1 MEINKGDLIILGE
14 HRLLC
19 SDCTNPTNLKIL
31 MGEEKIKS
39 IISDVPYS
47 VACVESKSFMKTG
60 NKNKVI
66 ANDQLQTDEQY
77 TKFMRDWLSI
87 IKPYLESYNSYY
99 IFNADKMVFALK
111 DSLDQ
116 ENFHFAQ
123 LLIWI
128 KNHAVVGR
136 LDYLPQHE
144 LICYGWFG
152 RHRFRKSK
160 DKSLLYYPKP
170 NKSELHATMKPVGL
184 IRTLILNSTEIGEI
198 VYDGFLGSG
207 TAIVACENTKRR
219 CFGME
224 IDLDHCMT
232 IVKRY
237 EKLTG
242 QKARKEID
250 GQE

>member
-1 MEINKGDLIILGE
+1 MKINKGELIILGE

-19 SDCTNPTNLKIL
+19 SDCTSPENLKKL
-31 MGEEKIKS
+31 MGHEKIKS

-47 VACVESKSFMKTG
+47 IAAVESKQFLKVGT
-60 NKNKVI
+60 NHKVI
-66 ANDQLQTDEQY
+66 ANDQLQTEEQY

-87 IKPYLESYNSYY
+87 TKPYLEDYNSYY
-99 IFNADKMVFALK
+99 IFNADKMVFALR
-111 DSLDQ
+111 DALDQ

-152 RHRFRKSK
+152 KHRFRKSK
-160 DKSLLYYPKP
+160 DKSLMYYPKP

-184 IRTLILNSTEIGEI
+184 IRNLILNSTEIGEI

-207 TAIVACENTKRR
+207 TAIIACENTKRR

-224 IDLDHCMT
+224 IDLDHCST

-242 QKARKEID
+242 LKARKEID

>member
-1 MEINKGDLIILGE
+1 MKINKGDLIILGE

-19 SDCTNPTNLKIL
+19 SDCTSPENLKKL
-31 MGEEKIKS
+31 MGHEKIKS

-47 VACVESKSFMKTG
+47 IAAVESKQFLKVGT
-60 NKNKVI
+60 NHKVI
-66 ANDQLQTDEQY
+66 ANDQLQTEEQY
-77 TKFMRDWLSI
+77 TKFMRDWISI
-87 IKPYLESYNSYY
+87 TKPYLEDYNSYY

-111 DSLDQ
+111 DALDQ

-152 RHRFRKSK
+152 KHRFRKSK

-170 NKSELHATMKPVGL
+170 NKSELHAIMKPVGL
-184 IRTLILNSTEIGEI
+184 IRNLILNSTEIGEI

-207 TAIVACENTKRR
+207 TAIIACENTKRR

-237 EKLTG
+237 ETLTG
-242 QKARKEID
+242 LKARKEID

>member
-19 SDCTNPTNLKIL
+19 SDCTNPANLKKL
-31 MGEEKIKS
+31 MGDEKIKS

-47 VACVESKSFMKTG
+47 VAAVESKQFMKTA
-60 NKNKVI
+60 NNHKII
-66 ANDQLQTDEQY
+66 ANDQLQTEEHY
-77 TKFMRDWLSI
+77 TKFMRDWLAI
-87 IKPYLESYNSYY
+87 TKPYLADYNSYY

-111 DSLDQ
+111 DALDQ

-152 RHRFRKSK
+152 KHRFRKSK
-160 DKSLLYYPKP
+160 DKSLLYFPKP

-198 VYDGFLGSG
+198 VYDAFLGSG
-207 TAIVACENTKRR
+207 TAIIAAEHTKRR

-224 IDLDHCMT
+224 IDLDHCAT

-242 QKARKEID
+242 LKARKEID

>member
-1 MEINKGDLIILGE
+1 MEINKNDLIILGE

-19 SDCTNPTNLKIL
+19 SDCTNPANLKKL
-31 MGEEKIKS
+31 MGDEKIKS
-39 IISDVPYS
+39 IISDVPYGIA
-47 VACVESKSFMKTG
+47 VKDSKDYMKSG
-60 NKNKVI
+60 SENKAI
-66 ANDQLQTDEQY
+66 INDQLQTEEQY

-111 DSLDQ
+111 DALDQ

-152 RHRFRKSK
+152 KHRFRRSK

-170 NKSELHATMKPVGL
+170 NKSKLHITMKPVGL
-184 IRTLILNSTEIGEI
+184 IRNLILNSTEIGEI

-207 TAIVACENTKRR
+207 TAIVACDNTKRR

-224 IDLDHCMT
+224 IDLDHCAT

-242 QKARKEID
+242 LKARKEES

>member
-1 MEINKGDLIILGE
+1 MEINKGDLVTLGD

-19 SDCTNPTNLKIL
+19 GDCTDPANLKRL
-31 MGEEKIKS
+31 MGSEKIKS

-47 VACVESKSFMKTG
+47 VAVVESKSFMKSG
-60 NKNKVI
+60 SKNKVI
-66 ANDQLQTDEQY
+66 VNDQLQTDEQY

-87 IKPYLESYNSYY
+87 TKPYLSDYNSYY

-111 DSLDQ
+111 DALD
-116 ENFHFAQ
+116 EEKFHFAQ

-136 LDYLPQHE
+136 LDYLPMHE

-160 DKSLLYYPKP
+160 DKSLLYFPKP

-184 IRTLILNSTEIGEI
+184 IRTLILNSTEIDEVI
-198 VYDGFLGSG
+198 YDGYLGSG
-207 TAIVACENTKRR
+207 TAIIAAEHTKRR

-224 IDLDHCMT
+224 IDLDHCKT
-232 IVKRY
+232 IIKRF

-242 QKARKEID
+242 QSARKEAN
-250 GQE
+250 GQG

>member
-1 MEINKGDLIILGE
+1 MEVNKGDLIILGD

-19 SDCTNPTNLKIL
+19 GDCTDPENLKRL
-31 MGEEKIKS
+31 MTTEKIKS
-39 IISDVPYS
+39 IISDVPFGI
-47 VACVESKSFMKTG
+47 AAVESKDFLKT
-60 NKNKVI
+60 NQKHKVI
-66 ANDQLQTDEQY
+66 LNDQYQSESEY
-77 TKFMRDWLSI
+77 IKFMQSWLSI
-87 IKPYLESYNSYY
+87 TKPYLTQYNSYY

-111 DSLDQ
+111 DALGA
-116 ENFHFAQ
+116 ENYHFAQ

-152 RHRFRKSK
+152 KHRFRKSK
-160 DKSLLYYPKP
+160 DKSVLCYPKP

-184 IRTLILNSTEIGEI
+184 IRNLILNSTEIGEV

-207 TAIVACENTKRR
+207 TAIIAAEHTKRR
-219 CFGME
+219 CFGIE
-224 IDLDHCMT
+224 IDLDHCQT
-232 IVKRY
+232 IIKRF

-242 QKARKEID
+242 IKARKEEPN
-250 GQE
+250 G